1 MTENQTETP
10 QKSAPQGMGIRER
23 VFKLLGSWKLRF
35 GAVGILIIIVG
46 LIGFFWA
53 HMVAGL
59 GMRVWSNSSGATP
72 IECMMRDTNG
82 DEYVSCSAILNEQV
96 VPLECG
102 SSIFNIGCRINYGAA
117 APGIRKRDL

>member
-1 MTENQTETP
+1 
-10 QKSAPQGMGIRER
+10 MGIRER

-35 GAVGILIIIVG
+35 GAVGVLIIIVG
-46 LIGFFWA
+46 VIAFFWA

-82 DEYVSCSAILNEQV
+82 DEYVSCSAILNGQV

-102 SSIFNIGCRINYGAA
+102 ASIFNIGCRINYGAA
-117 APGIRKRDL
+117 APGIRNRDL

>member
-1 MTENQTETP
+1 
-10 QKSAPQGMGIRER
+10 
-23 VFKLLGSWKLRF
+23 
-35 GAVGILIIIVG
+35 VG
-46 LIGFFWA
+46 LIAFFWA

-82 DEYVSCSAILNEQV
+82 DEYVSCSAILHDQV

-117 APGIRKRDL
+117 APGGSTLAGSATIYSTLLRIVKWM